1 MEWGRENSNRE
12 TFLPKTQLNGVLT
25 LELTLLHA
33 TGIGKEAH
41 RKKDIQSN
49 IIIPSQGQHRWTVIY
64 QCFKTA
70 AFCTHKIGGQIQ
82 NTPRSQLHT
91 AVSCLGKQ
99 IKSKDL
105 LLGYL
110 EVHWG
115 LWSVGPSCSQL
126 IQTHAGAWILSL
138 DSLWAQ
144 PPHPS
149 CCHSHTHTGDT
160 PSKVTWPSK
169 QPSPRV
175 WDLLSSNQNSFA
187 YSNAINIETIA
198 RFSKSATGSLF
209 WRPGSKPSPLLNRI

>member
-1 MEWGRENSNRE
+1 MPQAQGSR
-12 TFLPKTQLNGVLT
+12 
-25 LELTLLHA
+25 H
-33 TGIGKEAH
+33 IGK
-41 RKKDIQSN
+41 KKYTQSN

-115 LWSVGPSCSQL
+115 LWSVGLSCSQL
-126 IQTHAGAWILSL
+126 IQTHAGAWILWVWVLCEPSHPIPPAVTATLTQVTPLAKSPGLQSNHLQGSETSL
-138 DSLWAQ
+138 AQ
-144 PPHPS
+144 IR
-149 CCHSHTHTGDT
+149 T
-160 PSKVTWPSK
+160 
-169 QPSPRV
+169 
-175 WDLLSSNQNSFA
+175 LLP
-187 YSNAINIETIA
+187 IA
-198 RFSKSATGSLF
+198 MPLIL
-209 WRPGSKPSPLLNRI
+209 RP